1 MCLYCFKRF
10 VIIRP
15 FLLSGMFLIKFLK
28 MRKSISKKDVTESFN
43 ICIFILDKRII
54 QLIYQLTIETFR
66 SNDTVSN
73 ADPNSIS
80 I

>member
-15 FLLSGMFLIKFLK
+15 FPLFGMFLIKFLK
-28 MRKSISKKDVTESFN
+28 MRKSISKNAVTESFN